1 MPALATARLD
11 SERVFEQLDRERRRR
26 RMTRKELCA
35 EIGVTG
41 SSYCSWSRG
50 CGISGSALAR
60 VAEWLDID
68 VRDYLK
74 QPENELGPRSAESEG
89 QNSSDHPVAKL
100 RKVSINLS

>member
-1 MPALATARLD
+1 MSALATARLN
-11 SERVFEQLDRERRRR
+11 SEALFEELDRRRRER

-41 SSYCSWSRG
+41 SSYCSWSHG

-74 QPENELGPRSAESEG
+74 QREA
-89 QNSSDHPVAKL
+89 A
-100 RKVSINLS
+100 

>member
-41 SSYCSWSRG
+41 SSYCSWSHG
-50 CGISGSALAR
+50 CGISGSALVRIA
-60 VAEWLDID
+60 AWLDLD
-68 VRDYLK
+68 VRHYLRQGK
-74 QPENELGPRSAESEG
+74 A
-89 QNSSDHPVAKL
+89 A
-100 RKVSINLS
+100 